1 MKNLLKIFLFASVL
15 TSADCIAKPNLP
27 SPASAVSAR
36 HFHALS
42 AEDINGKPTLF
53 SEFKGKVVLV
63 VNTASQC
70 GYTSQYRGL
79 EALYQKHKSKG
90 FVILGFPSNDFGG
103 QEPGSNAEVKK
114 FCELKYKVTFPMFSK
129 VNVTS
134 VPRSPVY
141 EFLSV
146 QNPNSETR
154 KTPQWNFWKFLVDK
168 NGNVVKAFPSSTEPD
183 SAEVNAAVTNL
194 LAAKN

>member
-1 MKNLLKIFLFASVL
+1 MRNSIKFFSLGFIL
-15 TSADCIAKPNLP
+15 TSADCLAKPNLP
-27 SPASAVSAR
+27 SPANAVSAR
-36 HFHALS
+36 HFHNLS
-42 AEDINGKPTLF
+42 AEDINGKATLF

-70 GYTSQYRGL
+70 GFTSQYKGL
-79 EALYQKHKSKG
+79 ETLYQKHKSKG
-90 FVILGFPSNDFGG
+90 FVVLGFPSNDFGG

-114 FCELKYKVTFPMFSK
+114 FCELKFKVTFPMFSK

-134 VPRSPVY
+134 IPRSAVY

-146 QNPNSETR
+146 QNPNVETR

-168 NGNVVKAFPSSTEPD
+168 NGNVVKAFSSSIEPD
-183 SAEVNAAVTNL
+183 SPEVNSAVEKL
-194 LAAKN
+194 LTAKN

>member
-1 MKNLLKIFLFASVL
+1 MRNSIKFFSFGFIL
-15 TSADCIAKPNLP
+15 TSADCLAKPNLP
-27 SPASAVSAR
+27 SPANAVSAR
-36 HFHALS
+36 HFHNLS
-42 AEDINGKPTLF
+42 AEDINGKATLF
-53 SEFKGKVVLV
+53 TEFKGKVVLV

-70 GYTSQYRGL
+70 GFTSQYKGL

-90 FVILGFPSNDFGG
+90 FVVLGFPSNDFGG

-114 FCELKYKVTFPMFSK
+114 FCELKFKVTFPMFSK

-134 VPRSPVY
+134 IPRSAVY

-146 QNPNSETR
+146 QNPNVETR

-168 NGNVVKAFPSSTEPD
+168 NGNVVKAFSSSIEPD
-183 SAEVNAAVTNL
+183 SPEVNSAVEKL
-194 LAAKN
+194 LTAKN

>member
-1 MKNLLKIFLFASVL
+1 VKNLFRFFSFGFIL
-15 TSADCIAKPNLP
+15 TSADCLAKPNLP
-27 SPASAVSAR
+27 SPATAVSAR
-36 HFHALS
+36 HFHNLS

-53 SEFKGKVVLV
+53 SEYKGKVVLV

-90 FVILGFPSNDFGG
+90 FVVLGFPSNDFGG

-114 FCELKYKVTFPMFSK
+114 FCELKFKVTFPMFSK
-129 VNVTS
+129 ANVTS
-134 VPRSPVY
+134 IPRSPVY

-146 QNPNSETR
+146 QNPNAETR

-168 NGNVVKAFPSSTEPD
+168 SGNVMNAFPSSTEPD
-183 SAEVNAAVTNL
+183 SAEVNAAVEKL
-194 LAAKN
+194 LTAKK